1 MKYKEN
7 DIITI
12 GGNRDLY
19 SKEIGSVSW
28 ITPNMDLWIGKKM
41 TICEIDDDDTF
52 SVKENPWWWML
63 NDIIWSN
70 AVVVNN
76 YFDDIIKD
84 MRI

>member
-52 SVKENPWWWML
+52 YVKENPWWWVL
-63 NDIIWSN
+63 NDITKKYNVTI
-70 AVVVNN
+70 
-76 YFDDIIKD
+76 FDDIIKD
-84 MRI
+84 MKI